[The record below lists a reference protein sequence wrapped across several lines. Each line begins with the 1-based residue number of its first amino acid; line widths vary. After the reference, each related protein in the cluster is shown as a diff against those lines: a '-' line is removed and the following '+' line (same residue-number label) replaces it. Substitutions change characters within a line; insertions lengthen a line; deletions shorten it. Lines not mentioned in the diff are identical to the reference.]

1 MIATTD
7 PIQQFFAMFGRANS
21 ALWPM
26 LIVWYLAAIGAVILA
41 LLGRGLASRLIAGFL
56 AAYYVWVGVVF
67 HAIYYR
73 TLNPHALAFAALFV
87 VGGLLFLRA
96 GVLHTDLA
104 LQPRWEPLAVLGG
117 VFMLYALAIYP
128 LLGMLAG
135 HVFPAAPL
143 FGFAPCPTTIFTFGL
158 LLWSRPR
165 VPIDVLV
172 IPLVW
177 AMIATR
183 GALAS
188 GVLEDVVMPIAA
200 LTGTALLVWRDWP
213 AAWPRVLAGVLLAVG
228 LALYVLSQ
236 DIILMALGVLFLI
249 VAFVRGYRHRETG
262 AAVPLAA
269 TGGRGPV
276 PAA

>member
-1 MIATTD
+1 MNAATD
-7 PIQQFFAMFGRANS
+7 PIQQFFSMFGRANT

-26 LIVWYLAAIGAVILA
+26 LIVWYLAAIGAVALA
-41 LLGRGLASRLIAGFL
+41 LWGRGPASRLITGFL
-56 AAYYVWVGVVF
+56 TAYYVWVGIVF

-73 TLNPHALAFAALFV
+73 TLNPHALAYAALFV
-87 VGGLLFLRA
+87 LGGLLFLRA

-104 LQPRWEPLAVLGG
+104 FQPRWEPLPVLGG
-117 VFMLYALAIYP
+117 LFMLYALAIYP

-143 FGFAPCPTTIFTFGL
+143 FGLAPCPTTIFTFGL

-165 VPIDVLV
+165 VPVYVLV
-172 IPLVW
+172 VPLVW

-200 LTGTALLVWRDWP
+200 LGGTALLVWRDWP
-213 AAWPRVLAGVLLAVG
+213 ATRPRVLAGVLLAVG
-228 LALYVLSQ
+228 LVLCVLSQ
-236 DIILMALGVLFLI
+236 DIILLAVGVLFLT
-249 VAFVRGYRHRETG
+249 VAFVRGYRHGDTG
-262 AAVPLAA
+262 TAMSLAP